1 MPQCT
6 FSIIPF
12 SPKLVPVQN
21 LNIYVHDLATG
32 ETRQLIEDLSFHRGI
47 AAWAMSLNGA
57 HVTAILEEMI
67 GDTFKLST
75 GEIRLYSGTQPV
87 NVLYGVSGAAYNPKF
102 SPDGS
107 YLAAAGSD
115 GTLRVWNIETSQ
127 RLGTDQFC
135 PHHLVRARKFA
146 NYLVGR

>member
-1 MPQCT
+1 
-6 FSIIPF
+6 
-12 SPKLVPVQN
+12 
-21 LNIYVHDLATG
+21 
-32 ETRQLIEDLSFHRGI
+32 
-47 AAWAMSLNGA
+47 MSLNGA

-146 NYLVGR
+146 NYLIGR